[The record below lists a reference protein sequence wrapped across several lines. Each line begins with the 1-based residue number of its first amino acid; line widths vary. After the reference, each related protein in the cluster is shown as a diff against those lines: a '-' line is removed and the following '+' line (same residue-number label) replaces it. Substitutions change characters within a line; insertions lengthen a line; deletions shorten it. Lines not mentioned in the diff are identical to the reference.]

1 MTPRGPLPLRVGEA
15 APRKA
20 VRVTDRHRLFV
31 ALPVPAWVRD
41 DLEAAVAPLRDQAPD
56 LRWVTPSTWHVTV
69 SFLGSVPS
77 EEVPQICGAL
87 AGAVATGP
95 NPTIGLDGTA
105 DRFGDRVLWAAID
118 HKADLDE
125 LAAAVR
131 ASLEPLGY
139 VEDKPFHAHL
149 TLARAPKGGKVPA
162 RLAQAFDGPS
172 TSWRVDQLH
181 LMRSRPGPEG
191 SRYDTVASWPL
202 P

>member
-1 MTPRGPLPLRVGEA
+1 M
-15 APRKA
+15 
-20 VRVTDRHRLFV
+20 TDRHRLFV

-41 DLEAAVAPLRDQAPD
+41 DLDAAVAPLRQQAPD
-56 LRWVTPSTWHVTV
+56 LRWVTPATWHVTV
-69 SFLGSVPS
+69 SFLGEVPS
-77 EEVPQICGAL
+77 EHVSQIAGAL

-95 NPTIGLDGTA
+95 NPTIGLDGRA
-105 DRFGDRVLWAAID
+105 DTFGDRVLWAAID
-118 HKADLDE
+118 HKEDLDE
-125 LAAAVR
+125 LAGAVR

-149 TLARAPKGGKVPA
+149 TLARAPKDGKVPPK
-162 RLAQAFDGPS
+162 LAAAFEGPS

-191 SRYDTVASWPL
+191 QRYDTVASWPL